1 MKETLE
7 LFENVKGL
15 LSSDDGR
22 AFGTIIHTLDEMG
35 YDVQWELLDTENFGV
50 PQHRERVFLVANL
63 RGKPRPKVFP
73 LGRSVGENKC
83 PAESN
88 SIEVSQWRRSYLR
101 GYRGAGTPTL
111 TANMGTGG
119 NNVPLVRMHNNL
131 RLRKLTPTE
140 CERLQGLPDGFTRWL
155 KNGAGNI
162 TENSDSD
169 RYERCGRTVTST
181 VIEAIGGRLGY
192 DWW

>member
-1 MKETLE
+1 
-7 LFENVKGL
+7 
-15 LSSDDGR
+15 
-22 AFGTIIHTLDEMG
+22 
-35 YDVQWELLDTENFGV
+35 
-50 PQHRERVFLVANL
+50 
-63 RGKPRPKVFP
+63 
-73 LGRSVGENKC
+73 
-83 PAESN
+83 
-88 SIEVSQWRRSYLR
+88 
-101 GYRGAGTPTL
+101 
-111 TANMGTGG
+111 MGTGG
-119 NNVPLVRMHNNL
+119 NNVPLVRMTMLAHTKQNMKQRTQDRDCTWTLDTSSSKMAIHHNNL